1 MSGIQS
7 SVGLI
12 SGIDYVSLVDQLIEI
27 DSTTKKNLEAR
38 NKLLITEQEA
48 IEGLMLQ
55 FQRSSYVINVLNKA
69 DAFNRCDPTSSNT
82 NVLTATRNGTPTI
95 GSFTF
100 TPLQLAT
107 SQQTVAKGVVSDTEA
122 LGKTG
127 TITIG
132 KSWSLENNIELHDI
146 NGGDGFTKGSIRI
159 TDGSGTRAVIDLRS
173 AVTIN
178 DIIETINN
186 TNEIDVSA
194 ELIDDRI
201 VLTDMSGGDPS
212 KFLVQEVSGG
222 STAASLGLAG
232 LTANENG
239 VAAGNSIYRLGE
251 NMSLSQLN
259 DGNGFVF
266 DSVLPEITVYC
277 KDGSTVSIDFNRRS
291 TTAEIEAGA
300 PEIRRELT
308 VGDLLET
315 INNSTDTNGVAGK
328 VQASISDDGRRIV
341 FRDTTEGSNTTQFV
355 QPSGNLSPIFRTL
368 GLTSGD
374 YEAGITSEDGTLT
387 TRQLLG
393 GLDSPLMST
402 LNGGYG
408 LSKATAGE
416 IEVQDRAG
424 NKAVLSFTQEE
435 LDLMQTFDDAVYV
448 LNYKLQN
455 AEIEVAAGEE
465 PRYGIGISVQMNDA
479 KTGFQLVDTTGK
491 NTANLVFRDKTATT
505 VTTTPSEEEDGE
517 PTTVTTTTSP
527 NIASSF
533 GLNVNAAQSKVD
545 GGSMN
550 RQTISYSTKLSE
562 LNGGR
567 GITLAGGKIMITDS
581 AGRSETL
588 TFDSKT
594 HQTLGD
600 VIDSINRTNVSV
612 NARINDAG
620 DGILL
625 EEFAGGSGSF
635 SCLDDSVSKVAADL
649 GINKSAN
656 QSQKDENGRLQI
668 EGSSSY
674 KIEVV
679 ETDTLDDIRQKINDA
694 GGNFSASV
702 INDGTSTPYRLAIS
716 SKTTGA
722 AAGMNIDLSCLGLTT
737 ENMTEA
743 SDAILVYGDAKSSG
757 GVVLHSGSNT
767 FKNVVSGIDITVVGS
782 SDTPVTVTS
791 EKNSIDIKAAL
802 KTFVENYNTFR
813 KLLNTNTAYNTESN
827 QGEILYNNHV
837 ARAFDRNIADALL
850 KRVYGIPGINSLQSI
865 GITMRSSLDNET
877 VDESTT
883 TATYINESTGTLTF
897 NEETFD
903 ALYASNPDGIQ
914 EFFFKEQEILGED
927 GKTTTIKTGWAQSF
941 MDAANL
947 LTDTDGIAYHER
959 DTLEIKITKNEER
972 IAFLQERLDVKRQM
986 MLNKFYAMEEALAKM
1001 SSDMST
1007 VTSISSSWSSNYSST
1022 GS

>member
-12 SGIDYVSLVDQLIEI
+12 SGIDYVSLVDKLIAI
-27 DSTTKKNLEAR
+27 DSRPKDNLTDR
-38 NKLLITEQEA
+38 NEVLAAERAA
-48 IEGLMLQ
+48 IEDLMLY
-55 FQRSSYVINVLNKA
+55 FQRSSYLISTLNKA
-69 DAFNRCDPTSSNT
+69 DAFNRCDLTSSNT
-82 NVLTATRNGTPTI
+82 NALTATRNGTPTV
-95 GSFTF
+95 GTYTF
-100 TPLQLAT
+100 TPIQVAT
-107 SQQTVAKGVVSDTEA
+107 TQQTVAKGVASDTEA

-132 KSWSLENNIELHDI
+132 KSWSLENNVELQNI
-146 NGGDGFTKGSIRI
+146 NGGDGFTKGYIRI
-159 TDGSGTRAVIDLRS
+159 TDGSGTRATIDLRS
-173 AVTIN
+173 AVTMD

-186 TNEIDVSA
+186 NTDIDVSA
-194 ELIDDRI
+194 ELVDDRI
-201 VLTDMSGGDPS
+201 VLTDISGGDPS

-232 LTANENG
+232 LTADENG
-239 VAAGNSIYRLGE
+239 VATGSSIYRLGE
-251 NMSLSQLN
+251 NMSLNQLN
-259 DGNGFVF
+259 DGNGLVF

-300 PEIRRELT
+300 PEIHRELT

-341 FRDTTEGSNTTQFV
+341 FKDTTEGSSTTEFV

-368 GLTSGD
+368 GLTGGD
-374 YEAGITSEDGTLT
+374 YEAGVSTADGTLT
-387 TRQLLG
+387 TRQLIG
-393 GLDSPLMST
+393 GLSSPLMST

-408 LSKATAGE
+408 LSKAVAGE

-435 LDLMQTFDDAVYV
+435 LNSMQTFEDAVTL
-448 LNYKLQN
+448 LNEKLQT

-465 PRYGIGISVQMNDA
+465 PQYGIGISVKMNDS
-479 KTGFQLVDTTGK
+479 KTGFQLVDTTGQ
-491 NTANLVFRDKTATT
+491 NTANLIFRDKTTT
-505 VTTTPSEEEDGE
+505 TTTTTPSEEEGGE

-533 GLNVNAAQSKVD
+533 GLNVNSAQSKVD
-545 GGSMN
+545 GSSMN
-550 RQTISYSTKLSE
+550 RQTVSYSTKLSE

-567 GITLAGGKIMITDS
+567 GITLAGGKITITDS

-600 VIDSINRTNVSV
+600 VIDSINRTGVSV

-635 SCLDDSVSKVAADL
+635 SCLDDSVSKFAADL

-656 QSQKDENGRLQI
+656 QSQKDENGRLKI
-668 EGSSSY
+668 EGSSTY

-679 ETDTLDDIRQKINDA
+679 ETDTLDDIRKKINDV
-694 GGNFSASV
+694 GGNFSAS
-702 INDGTSTPYRLAIS
+702 IIADGTATPYRLAIS
-716 SKTTGA
+716 GNSTGS

-743 SDAILVYGDAKSSG
+743 SDAILVYGDAKSSS

-767 FKNVVSGIDITVVGS
+767 FKNVVSGVDITVTGTADS
-782 SDTPVTVTS
+782 PVTITS
-791 EKNSIDIKAAL
+791 EKTSVDIKAAL
-802 KTFVENYNTFR
+802 KTFVENYNEFR
-813 KLLNTNTAYNTESN
+813 EKLNTYTLYDTTANV
-827 QGEILYNNHV
+827 GEVLYNNHV
-837 ARAFDRNIADALL
+837 ARAFDRNISDALL

-865 GITMRSSLDNET
+865 GITIRSSLDDDSVNT
-877 VDESTT
+877 
-883 TATYINESTGTLTF
+883 STGTLTF
-897 NEETFD
+897 DEDVFD
-903 ALYASNPDGIQ
+903 TLYAANPDGIQ
-914 EFFFKEQEILGED
+914 EFFFKEQELLGDD
-927 GKTTTIKTGWAQSF
+927 GKTTAITSGWAQSF

-947 LTDTDGIAYHER
+947 LTDYDGIAYIER
-959 DTLEIKITKNEER
+959 DTLDTKIAQNEER
-972 IAFLQERLDVKRQM
+972 IAFMQERLDVKRTM

-1001 SSDMST
+1001 SSDMNT
-1007 VTSISSSWSSNYSST
+1007 VTSISSAWSSNYTSS
-1022 GS
+1022 SK